1 MPGDKLVK
9 GNQKGKLKGA
19 RAPNPLLAVM
29 AQVPKASAKGN
40 TKGASHTHSGNTKG
54 ASHTHSESMKGA
66 SHTHSEGMKGAS
78 HTQATE
84 GKKATNSSLLSLRG
98 SNLGASNTS
107 VPNLMKGFKGDGG
120 LLRVG
125 EDPVLEEKE
134 EDKAQKVKEQMAAT
148 LTHLA
153 RELSDIRG
161 GPLLSDTLD
170 ANHMACYQALDAERI
185 SLMEKTS
192 KEECSFTAVEMWLQA
207 VEMVRQSGA
216 VNRDYTALVDEEWQY
231 RQYAV
236 LFRKR
241 SEKALSDEAEPG
253 SLIGTHPD
261 AVKRLLT
268 GAAQRLQEKKNLDKR
283 VESTSLA
290 EKVVENERKGA
301 IQEEVR
307 RQSEKEC
314 YDAMNQEIEVK
325 SLFSSKTRGVFKRD
339 TRPTKE
345 ELLLQSK
352 WVVEE
357 MGPDRSF
364 QAVTDRSWI
373 WQMYCLL
380 SKERRLMTM
389 YPEYETFMLGSVKRL
404 EKMVQEQAQAE
415 RIARIVEVSVAKQVA
430 TSPGQKNILIA
441 EVIEV
446 EADNSSVLGEED
458 FTPLKFFS
466 RRDDNELGD
475 EVDYDSDS
483 QKGASVGSPCSL
495 QLAFSSPLSLDKD
508 LSACMALLRNSP
520 SKKDIDSPPKL
531 TGAEE
536 SKESGGK
543 EQEGTSHA
551 QDQASADGGESF
563 VSVSSVSLLS
573 FTGNEGNEAHP
584 PIRKVRGLTPPTQ
597 DWEEQDLPL
606 MDAEADR
613 LFDLELGVLHKTRKQ
628 LRNEVQG
635 LENTITALKQHVQNQ
650 AKVMETDKKER
661 DRLRIR
667 CERFAGLLRLLPDGL
682 VDEALIE
689 KSYFSDESYARAMYE
704 HCSEEVRLE
713 RAAQARRK
721 KLDAESELDETES
734 SAEEDTNKTPSPVKD
749 DVEHSTREN
758 VESSVEEAVEVDQGM
773 HPQDPQLLQEQNQD
787 AKGRMLGPQLPS
799 LEDEESPASANP
811 AKRNLSGSDD
821 SDAGSGKPDTQ
832 RMKVEHGTAVRTKA
846 ARSNRWGAKHNLS
859 GIDNTQYA
867 STAVALGMAMEL
879 TADRRHA
886 TSRREVSNNLRGTHD
901 PVLGFGG
908 KVTSQESIQKDIFRS
923 ADSLRL
929 PKGQESLVFHRGNF
943 MDQNAVVRSANA
955 YVDFIIE
962 DACALGIPEEQ
973 RIIIRGRDGR
983 NGAGIPD
990 NEVKRSV
997 TGQYVVNAAYIHMV
1011 RQSDEDLK
1019 EIHDELEAVMVNLQ
1033 RDPTRMTQFRGWSS
1047 RNAERSREARERCF
1061 HWSAPGTPQLPRLP
1075 YTDKL
1080 HKLSGKL
1087 EKFLQIGGRLH
1098 DDCVS
1103 RKHIPPGFAYQ
1114 LWLDKVKSYREGRAH
1129 LVKANASQATFQ
1141 LLRRVPHTTPSTV
1154 SSTVSVKKESAVT
1167 GGKSMVMLIGTPEG
1181 KMSDLRKQKD
1191 AVMYLSGEYDEDD
1204 MTYYAALFK
1213 RTMEAD
1219 ISATVGVQEKEEARQ
1234 VWLASKHD
1242 SINDQLRQLKNNKQQ
1257 KGHGP
1262 VSGQGGV

>member
-1 MPGDKLVK
+1 
-9 GNQKGKLKGA
+9 
-19 RAPNPLLAVM
+19 
-29 AQVPKASAKGN
+29 
-40 TKGASHTHSGNTKG
+40 
-54 ASHTHSESMKGA
+54 
-66 SHTHSEGMKGAS
+66 
-78 HTQATE
+78 
-84 GKKATNSSLLSLRG
+84 
-98 SNLGASNTS
+98 
-107 VPNLMKGFKGDGG
+107 
-120 LLRVG
+120 
-125 EDPVLEEKE
+125 
-134 EDKAQKVKEQMAAT
+134 
-148 LTHLA
+148 
-153 RELSDIRG
+153 
-161 GPLLSDTLD
+161 
-170 ANHMACYQALDAERI
+170 
-185 SLMEKTS
+185 
-192 KEECSFTAVEMWLQA
+192 
-207 VEMVRQSGA
+207 
-216 VNRDYTALVDEEWQY
+216 
-231 RQYAV
+231 
-236 LFRKR
+236 
-241 SEKALSDEAEPG
+241 
-253 SLIGTHPD
+253 
-261 AVKRLLT
+261 
-268 GAAQRLQEKKNLDKR
+268 
-283 VESTSLA
+283 
-290 EKVVENERKGA
+290 
-301 IQEEVR
+301 
-307 RQSEKEC
+307 
-314 YDAMNQEIEVK
+314 
-325 SLFSSKTRGVFKRD
+325 
-339 TRPTKE
+339 
-345 ELLLQSK
+345 
-352 WVVEE
+352 
-357 MGPDRSF
+357 
-364 QAVTDRSWI
+364 
-373 WQMYCLL
+373 
-380 SKERRLMTM
+380 
-389 YPEYETFMLGSVKRL
+389 
-404 EKMVQEQAQAE
+404 
-415 RIARIVEVSVAKQVA
+415 
-430 TSPGQKNILIA
+430 
-441 EVIEV
+441 
-446 EADNSSVLGEED
+446 
-458 FTPLKFFS
+458 
-466 RRDDNELGD
+466 
-475 EVDYDSDS
+475 
-483 QKGASVGSPCSL
+483 
-495 QLAFSSPLSLDKD
+495 
-508 LSACMALLRNSP
+508 
-520 SKKDIDSPPKL
+520 
-531 TGAEE
+531 
-536 SKESGGK
+536 
-543 EQEGTSHA
+543 
-551 QDQASADGGESF
+551 
-563 VSVSSVSLLS
+563 
-573 FTGNEGNEAHP
+573 
-584 PIRKVRGLTPPTQ
+584 
-597 DWEEQDLPL
+597 
-606 MDAEADR
+606 
-613 LFDLELGVLHKTRKQ
+613 
-628 LRNEVQG
+628 
-635 LENTITALKQHVQNQ
+635 
-650 AKVMETDKKER
+650 
-661 DRLRIR
+661 
-667 CERFAGLLRLLPDGL
+667 
-682 VDEALIE
+682 
-689 KSYFSDESYARAMYE
+689 
-704 HCSEEVRLE
+704 LE
-713 RAAQARRK
+713 RAAQARRN

-749 DVEHSTREN
+749 DVEPSTREN

-787 AKGRMLGPQLPS
+787 AKGQMLGPQLPS

-832 RMKVEHGTAVRTKA
+832 RMKVEHGTAVGTKA

-1033 RDPTRMTQFRGWSS
+1033 RDPTRMSQFRGWSS

-1114 LWLDKVKSYREGRAH
+1114 LWLDKVKSYREGRAQ

-1234 VWLASKHD
+1234 VWLANKHD

-1262 VSGQGGV
+1262 VSGQGGF